1 MTNKEI
7 ERRLGDFLHLVQKPA
22 RYVGGEYNITVKEN
36 ADVRI
41 ALSYPDLYDI
51 GMANNGIRILYE
63 AVNRIDGIACERVFA
78 VAPDFEAELKK
89 RDIPL
94 YTLETYTP
102 LCDLDM
108 IGFNIAHE
116 LCLTN
121 ILHILDLG
129 KIPLLRSERKDGDP
143 IVIAGGEFTSN
154 PFPVADFIDL
164 FFIGEGEEGL
174 PEAVETLK
182 RCKAAGMKRSDIIAE
197 IGKLPGLLVSGDY
210 SFRYEGLSTD
220 ISCMKKV
227 KKRSINCEAA
237 VSINKPIVPSI
248 RISQERGVVELS
260 RGCFNLCKFC
270 HAGYY
275 NMPYRTF
282 SSEKVAEEIYRQ
294 IDNTGYD
301 EVTLTSLSASDY
313 KYLVT
318 LLNKVLPGLTERGV
332 SLSLPS
338 LKVDKN
344 TLPIIETISSV
355 RKSSLTFAVES
366 ASEEIRGI
374 SNKKVKTDDLLEI
387 VDFVFKNGWK
397 TIKLYFMIGLP
408 GCEEVDEAESIID
421 LLKKIAR
428 LGNRKDINV
437 TISPFVPK
445 PHTPFQYNRQMDM
458 EYFYE
463 VIRKIKSA
471 APRQVT
477 IKNHNVKSSFLEGL
491 ISRSDERMGR
501 VIYQSY
507 LDGAKF
513 DSWSEYFNFEIWMKN
528 IEELLPH
535 WRDYL
540 DVRDPVEVYP
550 WQVIETGSEKAVE
563 AMRGRKLDI
572 ANYRQPEKRY
582 AEPLNCESKEAAM
595 KKFEEKYPTAQT
607 LRFVFSKT
615 GGGRYIP
622 HIDFIENIKRA
633 FRMAGLPLSF
643 TQGFNKR
650 EKISAGFPVPVGIE
664 SMAEIADVEL
674 YRALTADEINAFIP
688 EINSRLP
695 KFIKVERVSVVT
707 EKGTVMGNTFAV
719 KYCAELA
726 DADLVSAAAASID
739 KNILI
744 SKTGKSGVRKEF
756 PVSEM
761 LHSFEI
767 DGNTMH
773 LKLFAGRE
781 SSIRIDEFLAAL
793 TGSTSI
799 PGTDAVIMKIC
810 QYRETPEGLQVIQ

>member
-1 MTNKEI
+1 MKNKEI

-22 RYVGGEYNITVKEN
+22 RYTGGEYNITIKEQ

-63 AVNRIDGIACERVFA
+63 AVNRIAGAACERVFA

-89 RDIPL
+89 RGIPL
-94 YTLETYTP
+94 YALETFTP
-102 LCDLDM
+102 LSELDM

-116 LCLTN
+116 LLLTN
-121 ILHILDLG
+121 ILHVLDLG
-129 KIPLLRSERKDGDP
+129 GIPLLRTERKDGDP

-174 PEAVETLK
+174 PEIVNALI
-182 RCKAAGMKRSDIIAE
+182 RCKSLGTKRAEIIAE
-197 IGKLPGLLVSGDY
+197 LGKLDGVLVSGDY
-210 SFRYEGLSTD
+210 SFRYEG
-220 ISCMKKV
+220 ISADPAEMKKIR
-227 KKRSINCEAA
+227 KRSINCEAS
-237 VSINKPIVPSI
+237 VSIEKPIVPSI

-282 SSEKVAEEIYRQ
+282 SCGKVADEIYRQ

-301 EVTLTSLSASDY
+301 EVTLTALSASDY
-313 KYLVT
+313 KHLVT
-318 LLNKVLPGLTERGV
+318 LLNLVLPGLTERGV

-344 TLPIIETISSV
+344 TLPVIETISSV

-366 ASEEIRGI
+366 ASEEIRSI
-374 SNKKVKTDDLLEI
+374 SNKKVRTEDLLEI
-387 VDFVFKNGWK
+387 VDFAFKNGWK

-408 GCEEVDEAESIID
+408 GCESVDEAESILD
-421 LLKKIAR
+421 LLKKIAK

-445 PHTPFQYNRQMDM
+445 PHTPFQYEKQMDM
-458 EYFYE
+458 EYFYD
-463 VIRKIKSA
+463 VIRKVKSGS
-471 APRQVT
+471 PRQVT
-477 IKNHNVKSSFLEGL
+477 IKNHDVKSSFLEGL
-491 ISRSDERMGR
+491 ISRSDDRMGK
-501 VIYQSY
+501 VIYNSY
-507 LDGAKF
+507 LEGAKF
-513 DSWSEYFNFEIWMKN
+513 DSWSEYFRFDIWMRN
-528 IEELLPH
+528 LEEHLPL
-535 WRDYL
+535 WKDYL
-540 DVRDPVEVYP
+540 AERDASASYP
-550 WQVIETGSEKAVE
+550 WLVIETGSEKAIE
-563 AMRGRKLDI
+563 AMRGRRLDI

-582 AEPLNCESKEAAM
+582 AESLDRDRYEAAM

-615 GGGRYIP
+615 GTGRYVP

-664 SMAEIADVEL
+664 SMAEIADVDL
-674 YRALTADEINAFIP
+674 YRAISPEEIISFVSEINR
-688 EINSRLP
+688 RLP
-695 KFIKVERVSVVT
+695 KFIRVEKASAVS

-719 KYCAELA
+719 LYSAELA
-726 DADLVSAAAASID
+726 NSDLVSAAIAGIEN
-739 KNILI
+739 NIMI
-744 SKTGKSGVRKEF
+744 TKKSKSGENKEF
-756 PVSEM
+756 PVG
-761 LHSFEI
+761 EI
-767 DGNTMH
+767 LQGYTVDGNTMH
-773 LKLFAGRE
+773 LTLFAGRE
-781 SSIRIDEFLAAL
+781 SSVRIDEFLAAL
-793 TGSTSI
+793 TGSAHI
-799 PGTDAVIMKIC
+799 PGSDAVIMKIC
-810 QYRETPEGLQVIQ
+810 QYRETEEGLQVIE

>member
-1 MTNKEI
+1 MINREI

-22 RYVGGEYNITVKEN
+22 RYTGGEYNITVKEE

-63 AVNRIDGIACERVFA
+63 AVNRIDGAACERVFA
-78 VAPDFEAELKK
+78 VAPDFETELKK
-89 RDIPL
+89 RGIPL

-102 LCDLDM
+102 LHELDM

-116 LCLTN
+116 LLITN
-121 ILHILDLG
+121 ILQVLDLG
-129 KIPLLRSERKDGDP
+129 KIPLLRAERKDGDP
-143 IVIAGGEFTSN
+143 IIIAGGELTSN
-154 PFPVADFIDL
+154 PFPAADFIDV

-174 PEAVETLK
+174 PDVVRTLM
-182 RCKAAGMKRSDIIAE
+182 RCKALGMKRSEIILE
-197 IGKLPGLLVSGDY
+197 IGKIEGLLLPGDYGFTYSG
-210 SFRYEGLSTD
+210 
-220 ISCMKKV
+220 ISAGITGMKRV
-227 KKRSINCEAA
+227 KKRSMGCDAA

-282 SSEKVAEEIYRQ
+282 SCDKVAEEIYRQ

-301 EVTLTSLSASDY
+301 EVTLTALSTSDY
-313 KYLVT
+313 KHLVT
-318 LLNKVLPGLTERGV
+318 LLNLVLPGLTERGV

-344 TLPIIETISSV
+344 TLPVIETISSV

-366 ASEEIRGI
+366 ASEEIRSL
-374 SNKKVKTDDLLEI
+374 SNKKVRTEDLLEI
-387 VDFVFKNGWK
+387 VDFAFKNGWK

-408 GCEEVDEAESIID
+408 GCESVDEAESIID
-421 LLKKIAR
+421 LLKKIAK

-445 PHTPFQYNRQMDM
+445 PHTPFQFEKQMDM
-458 EYFYE
+458 DYFYD
-463 VIRKIKSA
+463 VIRKVKSGS
-471 APRQVT
+471 PRQVT
-477 IKNHNVKSSFLEGL
+477 IKNHDVKSSFLEGL
-491 ISRSDERMGR
+491 ISRSDERMGK
-501 VIYQSY
+501 VIYHSY

-513 DSWSEYFNFEIWMKN
+513 DSWSEYFRFDIWMKN
-528 IEELLPH
+528 IEEHLPD
-535 WRDYL
+535 WREYL
-540 DVRDPVEVYP
+540 AVRNPEATYP
-550 WQVIETGSEKAVE
+550 WQVVETGSEKAIE

-582 AEPLNCESKEAAM
+582 AEPLDRERYEAAM

-607 LRFVFSKT
+607 LRFLFSKT
-615 GGGRYIP
+615 GAGRYIP

-674 YRALTADEINAFIP
+674 YRSLTIDEINSFVP
-688 EINSRLP
+688 EINRRLP
-695 KFIKVERVSVVT
+695 RHIRVEKVSAVT

-719 KYCAELA
+719 LYRCDLA
-726 DADLVSAAAASID
+726 DSGLISAAIESID
-739 KNILI
+739 KNIMVA
-744 SKTGKSGVRKEF
+744 KTGKSGERKEF
-756 PVSEM
+756 PVKEI
-761 LHSFEI
+761 LHGYAVE
-767 DGNTMH
+767 GNTIS
-773 LKLFAGRE
+773 LTLFAGRE
-781 SSIRIDEFLAAL
+781 SSVRVDEFLAAL
-793 TGSTSI
+793 TGSAHI
-799 PGTDAVIMKIC
+799 PGSDAVIMKIC
-810 QYRETPEGLQVIQ
+810 QYRETPEGMQVID